1 MGEGVHYALTQRKYL
16 ENVYLDGRLELS
28 NNRAERSIKPF
39 VQGRKVWL
47 FSNTPNGAV
56 SSSIY
61 YSIVETAKENN
72 LNPREYINYLLET
85 LPSVKTSD
93 LDSLLP
99 WSESIPDCC
108 RVPVKVSNKKQ
119 DKPKYSSKNGPL
131 HLALQKLRA
140 RYCDK
145 DST

>member
-1 MGEGVHYALTQRKYL
+1 
-16 ENVYLDGRLELS
+16 
-28 NNRAERSIKPF
+28 
-39 VQGRKVWL
+39 
-47 FSNTPNGAV
+47 V

-72 LNPREYINYLLET
+72 LNPREYIKYLLEK
-85 LPSVKTSD
+85 LPSANTSD
-93 LDSLLP
+93 LENLLP
-99 WSESIPDCC
+99 WSESIPDYC
-108 RVPVKVSNKKQ
+108 RVPVKVSNKKP

-140 RYCDK
+140 RYRDK